1 MPDIRI
7 LLADDHA
14 VLRAGLRLLL
24 DGQPGL
30 AVVGEAGDG
39 REVLELA
46 QSLRPDLILLDL
58 TMPGLSG
65 MDVLPSLRKI
75 APNARVLVL
84 TMHDDE
90 SYLRQALRLGASG
103 YILKKA
109 ADTELLSAVH
119 AVCRGEVYV
128 HSAMMH
134 GLIDMII
141 VDRAHTSKESSS
153 ADPWQ
158 ELSEREYEVIKY
170 VTRGHTNAEIA
181 TALALSIKTVETYRA
196 RGMEK
201 LGLRTRAQLVQAA
214 LAKGMLEPDDDVR

>member
-1 MPDIRI
+1 
-7 LLADDHA
+7 
-14 VLRAGLRLLL
+14 
-24 DGQPGL
+24 
-30 AVVGEAGDG
+30 
-39 REVLELA
+39 
-46 QSLRPDLILLDL
+46 
-58 TMPGLSG
+58 
-65 MDVLPSLRKI
+65 
-75 APNARVLVL
+75 
-84 TMHDDE
+84 
-90 SYLRQALRLGASG
+90 
-103 YILKKA
+103 
-109 ADTELLSAVH
+109 
-119 AVCRGEVYV
+119 
-128 HSAMMH
+128 
-134 GLIDMII
+134 MII